1 MASLTQWTWVWVNS
15 GSWWWTGRPGM
26 LRSMGLLRVGHDWV
40 TELNWT
46 EYSCSEEGNGYP
58 LQRFLAWKIPW
69 AWGTWWA
76 TDHGVAD
83 LDTTEGL
90 GTHVSMWSIFSHL
103 LTGLLFKVS
112 EYGRNWDP
120 CMHLVK
126 HFSNEPWLYACVYQ
140 AFFPY
145 MPKTFGSYLYY
156 CTYQIHE
163 FHVYLPAIDWRYMFL
178 QHSHVE
184 TYCGDTWRWS
194 LRELIKSWGWSPHKW
209 N

>member
-1 MASLTQWTWVWVNS
+1 M
-15 GSWWWTGRPGM
+15 GYRPWGC
-26 LRSMGLLRVGHDWV
+26 RFGH
-40 TELNWT
+40 NW
-46 EYSCSEEGNGYP
+46 
-58 LQRFLAWKIPW
+58 
-69 AWGTWWA
+69 
-76 TDHGVAD
+76 
-83 LDTTEGL
+83 GL

-184 TYCGDTWRWS
+184 TYCGDTWGGALGSWLS
-194 LRELIKSWGWSPHKW
+194 HEDGVLTNGISVLIKKSPEKSLTFSTIWTHSQKVVTCDKYALRIVHLLAP
-209 N
+209 